1 MIQLKRAARH
11 LHLSFTKSNM
21 GDAAEEYEEVDQI
34 DELEAAEAE
43 TANEAQRLKQQKE
56 SGVSRD
62 GSETGSKGDGFDK
75 EAQKEV
81 DARSIY
87 VGNVDYSVDSKSIAE
102 FFSSCGTVNRVTIPG
117 NKDKHPKGYAYVEFL
132 ELEAVENALKLDGS
146 EIAGRN
152 IKVNQKRTN
161 EAGVSR
167 GRGRGRTMRGRGG
180 RGRGAWPMMPMMPM
194 PYAPFDPFMGGGGYS
209 PYARFSPTRGRG
221 RGRGRIPGRGR
232 GATEQEADA

>member
-1 MIQLKRAARH
+1 M
-11 LHLSFTKSNM
+11 SFL
-21 GDAAEEYEEVDQI
+21 Q
-34 DELEAAEAE
+34 
-43 TANEAQRLKQQKE
+43 
-56 SGVSRD
+56 
-62 GSETGSKGDGFDK
+62 
-75 EAQKEV
+75 
-81 DARSIY
+81 
-87 VGNVDYSVDSKSIAE
+87 
-102 FFSSCGTVNRVTIPG
+102 SCGTVNRVTIPG

-194 PYAPFDPFMGGGGYS
+194 PYAPFDPFMCA
-209 PYARFSPTRGRG
+209 PTTRYAIIAMYVMPVCSITVDLP
-221 RGRGRIPGRGR
+221 
-232 GATEQEADA
+232 